1 MSLGA
6 GHLAG
11 SPYLPIGVDL
21 GSSSITLAQVR
32 LVERGSRDVKLV
44 AVDSVKTPGFD
55 ENAKPDS
62 STMQADRRR
71 RFAEIQEILSH
82 DKFKGRKCILAL
94 PARDCFVQPLSVP
107 RECLEN
113 PQDIQ
118 NAVHWEL
125 QDKGEMFFGSP
136 INVQETVVQYLMT
149 GHEVYEDGLSKEE
162 VIAFGVS
169 RDIASQYLKL
179 ARDAKIKIAGLN
191 VEACALLECF
201 SRLLRRA
208 ADQDNAYMF
217 VDLGV
222 TSTQVVL
229 SRGQHMEF
237 ARNLTA
243 TIGQA
248 MDEQSQPEPEP
259 EQQAPQDQENRPDIP
274 MAPTDQLSQVVF
286 ESQTEPEPDCLSEL
300 VDQIAQCLEY
310 VESVGG
316 SKDVERV
323 VFTGG
328 GAYNKAA
335 CNELAVRLGLSG
347 QVGNPLLG
355 IKDINLA
362 SLPEATDDETAKQTK
377 PGMPRCPDW
386 AIALG
391 LSVGDSIEA
400 AA

>member
-1 MSLGA
+1 M
-6 GHLAG
+6 AG
-11 SPYLPIGVDL
+11 SPPLPIGVDL
-21 GSSSITLAQVR
+21 GSSSVTLAQVR
-32 LVERGSRDVKLV
+32 LVERGSHEVSLI
-44 AVDSVKTPGFD
+44 AVDTVKTPGFE
-55 ENAKPDS
+55 ENINAGPS
-62 STMQADRRR
+62 SQQADRRR
-71 RFAEIQEILSH
+71 RFAEVQEMLSYDH
-82 DKFKGRKCILAL
+82 FKGRKCILAL

-107 RECLEN
+107 RECLDN

-118 NAVHWEL
+118 NAVNWEL
-125 QDKGEMFFGSP
+125 QDKGEMFFGHA
-136 INVQETVVQYLMT
+136 IDVQNTVVQYIKT

-169 RDIASQYLKL
+169 RDVASQYMKL
-179 ARDAKIKIAGLN
+179 ARDAKIKIVGLN
-191 VEACALLECF
+191 VESCAILECF
-201 SRLLRRA
+201 SRLLRRS
-208 ADQDNAYMF
+208 ADMDQAYMF

-229 SRGQHMEF
+229 SRGPTMEF

-243 TIGQA
+243 TIGEA
-248 MDEQSQPEPEP
+248 IEETDEQQE
-259 EQQAPQDQENRPDIP
+259 APQEAPGPEVEVSVGQDQSS
-274 MAPTDQLSQVVF
+274 MVVF
-286 ESQTEPEPDCLSEL
+286 ESEAEEQVDCLSEL
-300 VDQIAQCLEY
+300 VAQITQCLDY

-316 SKDVERV
+316 SKDIDRV

-328 GAYNKAA
+328 GAYNKGA

-362 SLPEATDDETAKQTK
+362 SLPRETDEETGNQTK

-386 AIALG
+386 AVALG
-391 LSVGDSIEA
+391 LSVGASTEA